1 MRKCILELDY
11 CELVNLH
18 KALLEAKFHTA
29 PDNPSVSGSP
39 IIANLYIQIRDWL
52 IESEKGEEWN
62 AWFHLSNQPDRRN
75 QAVFLMGSCKQWG
88 KADPDKKRKIAH
100 NYLAP
105 FLFGEEELMDV
116 IEEVD
121 RLSLIHI

>member
-1 MRKCILELDY
+1 
-11 CELVNLH
+11 
-18 KALLEAKFHTA
+18 
-29 PDNPSVSGSP
+29 
-39 IIANLYIQIRDWL
+39 
-52 IESEKGEEWN
+52 
-62 AWFHLSNQPDRRN
+62 
-75 QAVFLMGSCKQWG
+75 MGSCKQWG

-121 RLSLIHI
+121 RFF